1 MECKNLIG
9 TYLCICGPGYQRRP
23 DGEGCVGKGSP
34 SKGALSEWEA
44 TKDGRDVGSVS
55 LWCCL
60 LLGQSHLA
68 SLTCYHDFPWRPP
81 CLLIIYEFHQQHHFS
96 PSELAFECFSRSICC
111 QEQKTRYFLS
121 SLPLL
126 FTLLC
131 CFGFSSSHHIGM
143 PPYWLS
149 FATATVTLSTVV
161 Q

>member
-23 DGEGCVGKGSP
+23 DGEGCIGKGSP

-96 PSELAFECFSRSICC
+96 LSWPLSAFPGPFAARSRRPGISS
-111 QEQKTRYFLS
+111 RPFLYC
-121 SLPLL
+121 L
-126 FTLLC
+126 
-131 CFGFSSSHHIGM
+131 H
-143 PPYWLS
+143 S
-149 FATATVTLSTVV
+149 FAVLGSVLPITSECLPTGLALLLPP
-161 Q
+161 